1 MQEWLLPGTVLRN
14 RYEILGLIGQGGMGA
29 VYQAAD
35 RRLPGRQCAVKEIWP
50 LPGTSTE
57 RLAQTRAQFLREA
70 SILARLDH
78 PNLPKVSDYFTLTPS
93 GALPEADAEGSEPLE
108 ADPQAT
114 TAPDLLAVSRDYL
127 VMDYVPGQDLEQ
139 LCQQAYREGRFLQ
152 EKDVLG
158 WMTQLCDALT
168 YLHCQQPPVLHRD
181 IKPANVKLT
190 PEGRIKL
197 VDFGLVKALDPDD
210 PATMTG
216 LRGMGSLP
224 YTPIEQYAG
233 DLGHTDTRSDVYGL
247 GATLYHLLTG
257 QTPPSAQQRFLDQDA
272 LLAPREINPA
282 ISSQVERAILA
293 AMALHPRDRPNS
305 VADWCQALVGS
316 RDEAA
321 SLVSREDVSWG
332 QAVQANWWLL
342 LLALALVAAAVLLTF
357 R

>member
-35 RRLPGRQCAVKEIWP
+35 RRLPGRHCAVKEIWP

-93 GALPEADAEGSEPLE
+93 GALPEAAADSSEPLE

-158 WMTQLCDALT
+158 WMAQLCDALT

-247 GATLYHLLTG
+247 GATVYHLLTG

-272 LLAPREINPA
+272 LLPPREINPA
-282 ISSQVERAILA
+282 ISPQVERAILA

-305 VADWCQALVGS
+305 VADWCQALVSS
-316 RDEAA
+316 RDKAA
-321 SLVSREDVSWG
+321 APVSREDVSWG

>member
-1 MQEWLLPGTVLRN
+1 M
-14 RYEILGLIGQGGMGA
+14 YK
-29 VYQAAD
+29 
-35 RRLPGRQCAVKEIWP
+35 RQ
-50 LPGTSTE
+50 
-57 RLAQTRAQFLREA
+57 
-70 SILARLDH
+70 LDH

-272 LLAPREINPA
+272 LLTPREINPA